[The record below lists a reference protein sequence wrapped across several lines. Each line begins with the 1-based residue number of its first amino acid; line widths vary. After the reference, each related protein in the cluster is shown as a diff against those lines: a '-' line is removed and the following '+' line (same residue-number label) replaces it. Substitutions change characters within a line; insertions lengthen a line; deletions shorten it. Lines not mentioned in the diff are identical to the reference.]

1 MYRALGLFS
10 LLACCPIILIAED
23 SPAKKSEAK
32 SIEGS
37 IVRASS
43 IAGMEVRGPD
53 NKNLGKV
60 EDIVVDTQTGQV
72 QYAAVS
78 FGGFLG
84 IGNKLF
90 AVPFKA
96 LHVKHEAGSK
106 SPHFEVNVT
115 KESLENAKG
124 FDKNN
129 WPNFSDPNFA
139 RENDKH
145 FLIIKVSDA
154 K

>member
-1 MYRALGLFS
+1 MYRALAILS
-10 LLACCPIILIAED
+10 LLVCCPVALIAED
-23 SPAKKSEAK
+23 PPSKKLEAK
-32 SIEGS
+32 SIEGAV
-37 IVRASS
+37 VRASS

-53 NKNLGKV
+53 NKNIGKV
-60 EDIVVDTQTGQV
+60 EDIVIDTQTGTV
-72 QYAAVS
+72 RYAAVS

-106 SPHFEVNVT
+106 TPHFEVNVT
-115 KESLENAKG
+115 KEALENAKG

-129 WPNFSDPNFA
+129 WPNFADPNYA
-139 RENDKH
+139 KENDKY
-145 FLIIKVSDA
+145 FLVIEVKKD